1 MNLAYRLILASKSPR
16 RKELLDTL
24 DIPFQVETYPIE
36 EDFPEALP
44 PEEVAEF
51 LAIKKAKGFRQ
62 LQQSELLLTSD
73 TTVILNAKILGKP
86 ANRTEAIAMLTALS
100 GTRHAVVSGVCL
112 TTSTR
117 QVSFSEKTAVNFRR
131 LNPDEIEYYVDQY
144 HPFDKAGAYGIQ
156 EWIGKIGITSIE
168 GDYYNV
174 VGLPLQ
180 SLYRQLQSN
189 FSA

>member
-24 DIPFQVETYPIE
+24 DMPFQVETYPIE

>member
-24 DIPFQVETYPIE
+24 DIPFQVETYPVE
-36 EDFPEALP
+36 EDFPEAMP

-112 TTSTR
+112 TTSTQ